1 MSALVA
7 RRTLALTSKVGSEKV
22 ELQQLN
28 GLQLFDYQAVLL
40 SVDWPEVDEKAG
52 QRAQQKTLLAIHR
65 ITYELNLLLA
75 AMGLHYKHPELD
87 IEQMKAWVLAHYPD
101 SAHVLRMAMAVKEI
115 SGLASIAKAD
125 AEDAEKPEPVDP
137 KKG

>member
-7 RRTLALTSKVGSEKV
+7 RRTLTLTSKVGTEKV

-40 SVDWPEVDEKAG
+40 SVDWPVVDEEADE
-52 QRAQQKTLLAIHR
+52 RQQKKTLLAIHR

-75 AMGLHYKHPELD
+75 ALGLHHKHPDFD

-115 SGLASIAKAD
+115 SGLVSIAPAD
-125 AEDAEKPEPVDP
+125 AKTEDKPEPIDP
-137 KKG
+137 KKD

>member
-7 RRTLALTSKVGSEKV
+7 RRTLALTSKVGSENV

-28 GLQLFDYQAVLL
+28 GLQLFAYQTALL
-40 SVDWPEVDEKAG
+40 SVDWPEVDEKAD

-75 AMGLHYKHPELD
+75 AMGLHDKHPELD
-87 IEQMKAWVLAHYPD
+87 IVQLKAWVLAHYPD

-125 AEDAEKPEPVDP
+125 ADDAEKPEPVDP

>member
-7 RRTLALTSKVGSEKV
+7 RRTLTLSSNVGSEQV

-28 GLQLFDYQAVLL
+28 GLQLFDYQAALL
-40 SVDWPEVDEKAG
+40 SVDWPKVEEKAS
-52 QRAQQKTLLAIHR
+52 QREQQKTLLAIHR

-75 AMGLHYKHPELD
+75 AMGLHHKHPELD
-87 IEQMKAWVLAHYPD
+87 VEQMKAWVLAHYPD

-115 SGLASIAKAD
+115 SGLASLAKAD
-125 AEDAEKPEPVDP
+125 ADDAEKPEPVDP
-137 KKG
+137 KKD

>member
-7 RRTLALTSKVGSEKV
+7 RRTLTLTSKVGSEKV

-28 GLQLFDYQAVLL
+28 GLQLFDYQAALL
-40 SVDWPEVDEKAG
+40 SVDWPVVDEAADK
-52 QRAQQKTLLAIHR
+52 RKQQKTLLAIHR
-65 ITYELNLLLA
+65 VTYELNLLLA
-75 AMGLHYKHPELD
+75 AMGLHHKHPELD

-115 SGLASIAKAD
+115 SGLASLAKAD

>member
-1 MSALVA
+1 MSGLVA
-7 RRTLALTSKVGSEKV
+7 RRTLTLTSKAGSEQV

-28 GLQLFDYQAVLL
+28 GLQLFDYQAALL
-40 SVDWPEVDEKAG
+40 SVDWPSVDEEADE
-52 QRAQQKTLLAIHR
+52 RQQKKTLLAIHR

-75 AMGLHYKHPELD
+75 AMGLHHKHPELD

-101 SAHVLRMAMAVKEI
+101 SAHVLRLAMAVKEI

-125 AEDAEKPEPVDP
+125 ADDAEKPEPVDP